1 MRIALSCNPLGK
13 ANLEKK
19 NMTSAQEKAFA
30 ATGCDVRF
38 DNLTRQLFATDAS
51 IYQIEPIGVAFPR
64 SAQQASAVIRAAADG
79 NISIT
84 PRGAGTSLVGN
95 AIGEGLIVDFSR
107 YNRQITDLDLEKR
120 TVRAGAGVVLDQ
132 LNAFLKPHGFCFG
145 PDVATSS
152 RATLGGMIANNSS
165 GAHVPVYGTTA
176 DHVVS
181 TEIILVDGR
190 ILKIGPAHNSLGAER
205 EKIDKLIRTCVAE
218 ISERMP
224 PGLLK
229 RWPGYGLE
237 RFLRAPD
244 NLNEI
249 LAGSE
254 GTLAAIFSAELKI
267 SLLPR
272 EKGLGLIFF
281 ASVDEAMQATVE
293 LLDLKPAAIEHI
305 DRPLL
310 DQTKSQLHFQAAR
323 DLLELDSEPCE
334 SILLVEFYDLGSAA
348 TYRRFES
355 ADVSAHSKFSNIA
368 ERLALLQSRRLG
380 LRTKILTDPHE
391 MDLVWSVRK
400 AGLSLLTGCIGAA
413 KPVAFIEDAA
423 VRPAQ
428 LPEYVRGL
436 QSIMKP
442 LGLEASYYGHAASG
456 LLHVRPVLDLHSA
469 ADLKKFRQ
477 VADQTS
483 ALVRQ
488 FKGSLSAEHGVGTA
502 RTEYMRE
509 QLGDEL
515 LGVMREIKR
524 AFDPKNIF
532 NPGKIFEVGS
542 AQRVETN
549 RIDNHLRENFTKP
562 LELSFTPR
570 LAFAFKD
577 RSFIGNLEQCN
588 GCGGCRKDTPIM
600 CPTFI
605 ATGEEIM
612 STRGRANIIR
622 AALEMRFGVRSRRRG
637 IAAFKSADT
646 SAHSKDPLRSAEL
659 DAALSNCLSCKG
671 CTPECP
677 SNVNLALLKAE
688 MLYARHQRDGL
699 PLRERIFSSVDLLGR
714 LGCAM
719 PSFANAIVDL
729 APMRAIMEKTLGI
742 SAKRSLPHYT
752 SERFDRWFQERS
764 SVAALYER
772 RTNNATV
779 ADRRYRRG
787 RVILWDD
794 TFVRYH
800 EPHIGIA
807 AVKVLETL
815 GFEVSLVK
823 NRKCCGR
830 PAFSQGNLDAAARVG
845 KHNVDLLN
853 SAGSQQ
859 STNPP
864 SPSYGAASNSQ
875 LSAPPILFLE
885 PSCWSMFVDD
895 YRELKIDNAEQVAAR
910 CFLFEKFIDDLLD
923 REPGALQFKDRPA
936 SSGQDQQV
944 NVAIHP
950 HCHAKSLMDPAFM
963 ARLVERLPGRKA
975 QLLDTGCCGMAG
987 AFGALAEKYELSVQV
1002 AADLLDKIDKQ
1013 HPDIVVASG
1022 TSCRHQISDLTN
1034 VHPKHMA
1041 ELIADA
1047 LL

>member
-1 MRIALSCNPLGK
+1 MRIALSCNPRGK
-13 ANLEKK
+13 ANLEQEK
-19 NMTSAQEKAFA
+19 MTSAQEKVFA
-30 ATGCDVRF
+30 AIECDVRF

-64 SAQQASAVIRAAADG
+64 SAQQASAVIRAAEDG
-79 NISIT
+79 NISVT

-107 YNRQITDLDLEKR
+107 HNRQITDLDLEKR
-120 TVRAGAGVVLDQ
+120 TVRVGAGVVLDQ

-176 DHVVS
+176 DHIVS

-190 ILKIGPAHNSLGAER
+190 ILKIGPAHNSLRAER

-237 RFLRAPD
+237 RFQRAPD

-267 SLLPR
+267 SPLPR
-272 EKGLGLIFF
+272 EKGFGLIFF

-323 DLLELDSEPCE
+323 DLLELDSESCE
-334 SILLVEFYDLGSAA
+334 SILLVEFY
-348 TYRRFES
+348 E
-355 ADVSAHSKFSNIA
+355 DVA
-368 ERLALLQSRRLG
+368 ERLSLLQSRRLG
-380 LRTKILTDPHE
+380 LRTRILTDPHE
-391 MDLVWSVRK
+391 MNLVWSVRK
-400 AGLSLLTGCIGAA
+400 AGLSLLTGCVGTA

-428 LPEYVRGL
+428 LPAYVAGL

-442 LGLEASYYGHAASG
+442 LGLDASYYGHAAAG

-477 VADQTS
+477 VANETS

-488 FKGSLSAEHGVGTA
+488 FKGSLSAEHGVGIA

-524 AFDPKNIF
+524 TFDPKNIF
-532 NPGKIFEVGS
+532 NPGKIFDDG
-542 AQRVETN
+542 RHK
-549 RIDNHLRENFTKP
+549 IDNHLRENFTKP
-562 LELSFTPR
+562 IELPFAPR

-577 RSFIGNLEQCN
+577 GSFIGNLEQCN

-622 AALEMRFGVRSRRRG
+622 AALIFGVRGHVR
-637 IAAFKSADT
+637 AFESGDG
-646 SAHSKDPLRSAEL
+646 SPHSKDPLKSAEL

-688 MLYARHQRDGL
+688 MLYARHRRDGL

-764 SVAALYER
+764 SVATLYER

-807 AVKVLETL
+807 AVKVLEAL
-815 GFEVSLVK
+815 GFEVMLAHD
-823 NRKCCGR
+823 RQCCGR
-830 PAFSQGNLDAAARVG
+830 PAFSQGNLDAAAKLG
-845 KHNVDLLN
+845 KHNVDLL
-853 SAGSQQ
+853 SSLHY
-859 STNPP
+859 STT
-864 SPSYGAASNSQ
+864 
-875 LSAPPILFLE
+875 PIIFLE
-885 PSCWSMFVDD
+885 PSCWSMFVED

-910 CFLFEKFIDDLLD
+910 CFLFEKFIDDLLA
-923 REPGALQFKDRPA
+923 REPDALQFKERSTFGRRSDLQGDR
-936 SSGQDQQV
+936 QV

-950 HCHAKSLMDPAFM
+950 HCHAKSLMNPAFM

-987 AFGALAEKYELSVQV
+987 AFGALAEKYDLSLQV
-1002 AADLLDKIDKQ
+1002 AADLLGKIDSQ
-1013 HPDIVVASG
+1013 AVGTEIIASG

-1041 ELIADA
+1041 ELLASAIGNG
-1047 LL
+1047 LPKSQ